1 MMQLYTSVES
11 DPWDRDLAELKAENK
26 RLRAI
31 ITDLERAMRA
41 ASKVLQPY
49 VERSIAR

>member
-1 MMQLYTSVES
+1 MSMLNTSVES
-11 DPWDRDLAELKAENK
+11 DPWDRDLAELKRENK
-26 RLRAI
+26 RLRSI
-31 ITDLERAMRA
+31 IADLERALRA